1 MLKIELK
8 LFFIFRKL
16 NVALM
21 LLAIGQVALSAEPT
35 TAKNQNTIQASS
47 TNEVLAK
54 APGDLVVTVADIL
67 SEVNKMPPASRPQF
81 FSKPENVHQLTNNL
95 MGRRLLAKEAE
106 RDQLNKDEIVKA
118 ALAVAH
124 DRVMSDAKLNK
135 MDQLNE
141 PSPAA
146 VEAYSKSLYQSK
158 PERFE
163 VPAQIRASHILIEK
177 KDEKSLGQAEALLAK
192 IKAGGK
198 FEELAK
204 ELSKDPGSAAR
215 GGDLG
220 FFGEGKMIKEFED
233 AVKKL
238 EKAGEL
244 SPIVESQFGYHIIR
258 LEERKPKTTMTF
270 EEVKS
275 QLFAESRT
283 AILSDKRTQK
293 VDSIT
298 KQINFDT
305 QAILKM
311 TREASQALGLK

>member
-1 MLKIELK
+1 
-8 LFFIFRKL
+8 
-16 NVALM
+16 
-21 LLAIGQVALSAEPT
+21 
-35 TAKNQNTIQASS
+35 
-47 TNEVLAK
+47 
-54 APGDLVVTVADIL
+54 L
-67 SEVNKMPPASRPQF
+67 SEVNKMPPANRPQF
-81 FSKPENVHQLTNNL
+81 FSKPENIHQLTNNL

-118 ALAVAH
+118 ALAVAY

-141 PSPAA
+141 PSPTA
-146 VEAYSKSLYQSK
+146 VEAYSKSLYQSR

-177 KDEKSLGQAEALLAK
+177 KDEKSIGQAEALLTK
-192 IKAGGK
+192 IKAGEK

-275 QLFAESRT
+275 QLFPESRT

-305 QAILKM
+305 QAIMKM
-311 TREASQALGLK
+311 TREAAQALGSK